1 MPKVTPVAGSHPGQG
16 LRCSNSQSSSIHYI
30 MSCLTEPNK
39 LGLRNVMFSIVFIF
53 LLNLAHTFCSL
64 DHLNFYFLLFK
75 EIVPRTINKN
85 DRDIY
90 PSAHS
95 SITHPSTVIYI
106 AQWHCKQTQQSKRER
121 GKDKKDIW
129 DFYEPF
135 SLQCAISNKHYVYS
149 RYICHGL
156 YDALVIVPLPLSI
169 EPL

>member
-1 MPKVTPVAGSHPGQG
+1 MVGNHPGQR
-16 LRCSNSQSSSIHYI
+16 LRCSKSQPSIFHYI

-39 LGLRNVMFSIVFIF
+39 LGLGNVMFPIIFIF
-53 LLNLAHTFCSL
+53 LLNLAHAFCLL
-64 DHLNFYFLLFK
+64 DHLNFYFFK
-75 EIVPRTINKN
+75 GIVPRTINKN

-95 SITHPSTVIYI
+95 SIMYPSTVIYI
-106 AQWHCKQTQQSKRER
+106 AQWHCKQTQWRKRER

-149 RYICHGL
+149 RCIRHGL
-156 YDALVIVPLPLSI
+156 YDVLVIVPWPLSI